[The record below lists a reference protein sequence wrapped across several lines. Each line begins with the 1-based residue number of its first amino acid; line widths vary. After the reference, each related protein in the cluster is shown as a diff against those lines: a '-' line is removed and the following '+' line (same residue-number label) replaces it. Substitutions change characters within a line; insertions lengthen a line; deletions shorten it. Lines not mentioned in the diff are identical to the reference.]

1 MRKILVVLMMLSST
15 TFAAFPILDFQNING
30 DFHDNRGNAYAE
42 KAKYDL
48 QNVKISHKQI
58 EVKFNKIQKNL
69 VLKDANTTV
78 ELGFDFSFLNIFK
91 AFTFSGVDVT
101 STARRF
107 DLFLES
113 LNLYID
119 KSVYSVEDIDLRA
132 DVTNLVNSDADIDII
147 DGFMLNGDLNIGVMR
162 FGDINSDLWLSSL
175 MEENPSEKDFIQKN
189 LNVLKKIPLIVRNL
203 RMVVR
208 KETFSGSCKL
218 DSWINFNLYLGGT
231 MKHFAKENKVVINL
245 LKAKLGY
252 LSMRKVILKAL
263 GLLKLQGVSING
275 SEITI
280 DFGKSGRNFFK

>member
-1 MRKILVVLMMLSST
+1 MKLLSILILTISCKA
-15 TFAAFPILDFQNING
+15 FAAFPILDFQNING

-69 VLKDANTTV
+69 VLKDATTTV

-101 STARRF
+101 STTKRF
-107 DLFLES
+107 ELFLES

-119 KSVYSVEDIDLRA
+119 KSVYSVEEIDLLA

-147 DGFMLNGDLNIGVMR
+147 DGFMLNGDLNIGLMK
-162 FGDINSDLWLSSL
+162 FGDINNDLWLNSL
-175 MEENPSEKDFIQKN
+175 LDENPQDSEFIQKN
-189 LNVLKKIPLIVRNL
+189 LNLIKKIPLIVRNL

-218 DSWINFNLYLGGT
+218 DSWVNFNLYLGGT
-231 MKHFAKENKVVINL
+231 MKHITKENKLVINL
-245 LKAKLGY
+245 LKARLGY
-252 LSMRKVILKAL
+252 ISMRKVILKAL

-275 SEITI
+275 SEIII
-280 DFGKSGRNFFK
+280 DFGKSGRNRLK